1 MSQHHYAA
9 WVVVDLRLMIFVTL
23 ISLFMTLGIVALFFR
38 GRRWHEYVTAS
49 VSIFVAVL
57 VVTVIVFNS
66 IANYPVF
73 LIEDVFQFP

>member
-9 WVVVDLRLMIFVTL
+9 WVVIDLRLTIFVTL

-38 GRRWHEYVTAS
+38 GRRWHEYVTAF
-49 VSIFVAVL
+49 VSLFLVILVITVL
-57 VVTVIVFNS
+57 VFNS

-73 LIEDVFQFP
+73 LVEDVFRFP